1 MHGTKGGVE
10 DELHPAW
17 ALVYECWTTLAA
29 EHGTEEA
36 CEARWCGSLSLSC
49 FALRWLLLTLLR
61 FRRLGMRIR
70 VALEGLVEKVC
81 ERLWLRLL
89 CLRLPLFFL
98 GLRLRLRPGMGSSDP
113 IAILIH
119 ARRHKRESDASEGL
133 SSLLSMS
140 MSMSMSLLTLFIWV
154 LMLLSRI
161 GVLPCRSSLLL
172 CASKDLRQH
181 GRKWIPS
188 TSTVWAAA
196 ERYSYGLLLL
206 LLELCRPFRQSARII
221 CGIQLL

>member
-1 MHGTKGGVE
+1 M
-10 DELHPAW
+10 
-17 ALVYECWTTLAA
+17 
-29 EHGTEEA
+29 
-36 CEARWCGSLSLSC
+36 
-49 FALRWLLLTLLR
+49 
-61 FRRLGMRIR
+61 
-70 VALEGLVEKVC
+70 
-81 ERLWLRLL
+81 WLRLL
-89 CLRLPLFFL
+89 FLRLPLFFL
-98 GLRLRLRPGMGSSDP
+98 GLRLRLRPGMGGSDP

-140 MSMSMSLLTLFIWV
+140 MSMSLLTLFIWV
-154 LMLLSRI
+154 LMLLCRI